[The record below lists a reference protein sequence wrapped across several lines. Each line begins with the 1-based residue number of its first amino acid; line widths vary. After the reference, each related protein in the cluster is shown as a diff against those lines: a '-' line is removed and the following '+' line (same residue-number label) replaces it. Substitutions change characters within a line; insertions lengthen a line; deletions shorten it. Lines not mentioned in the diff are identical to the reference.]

1 MRVRSFDDL
10 NVGPPHAFAPIRQ
23 VLDLEHGLWEFVG
36 MYVSLRSIS
45 TVHDAELEFLVKR
58 GVPSFAA
65 LGLGNSFAASPAVA
79 YYFNLPRATTTVLPL
94 TTKAVLSHLGEFRFL
109 NQRYQ
114 DTGAFLSFLTSKLA
128 APRGTVLGVHVQNLQ
143 RSMDLMRRIQV
154 EERKQLNDIEN
165 DFRRDVAHSVFQ
177 LTKEKFSA
185 ENREKAVAA
194 AVASSQLDL
203 PRGEQKAN
211 VSVKLESDILTRVT
225 VLDAHLDHLIGRYSH
240 RLPKDTSS
248 VISKQDP
255 RPDADAILR
264 DRWVTTHQSRP
275 DLSTFQLL
283 EAVHGAT
290 PTNSWAGGDHTSFV
304 SALAALDS
312 TQPLPLPPSA
322 PSAASLPPDH
332 VHALLYQCRLV
343 QNAFESS
350 PDEPSPAL
358 VSLVH
363 HALSVEDPTKE
374 IEALEA
380 LNGCPATAPYF
391 SLYFTSPLTN
401 LAGIDTAPSTLDM
414 AALLSSVERVPC
426 LVDVQAAVLWQD
438 LHHGP
443 FPQFFMSNF
452 PHIPLL
458 QLPTKRFVKL
468 DASMATLSQ
477 LQDTTSAPQAHK
489 VATSYVSLYVLSHG
503 RVPWSDLPHAFECV
517 LSTVDLHVRPWFVL
531 QVLQYVPA
539 VFWKVLA
546 PPVLL
551 ALGKTVSHVHR
562 ALANA
567 TTTSVSDRVLLGQLG
582 QVLEI
587 SPDLFATLDNT
598 HKDDKVEEAIAKP
611 PCPSVPLSLPAPCF
625 PVHPPGKDV
634 PPLKSHQLS
643 ANQPANH
650 ISTPHDKMD
659 KCQDVV
665 EHIRKHSFGV
675 GLPGSSDTRAFLRV
689 QQDRLE
695 RALQRLSAELYSTST
710 HFVLELLQNADDNA
724 YAPHVAPCAEFV
736 VRDDAISFFCNE
748 IGFQASHVRALC
760 DVGASTKSVGMIG
773 QKGIGFKS
781 VFAVSDC
788 PEIHSNGYHVHF
800 DARARAGTSRS

>member
-1 MRVRSFDDL
+1 CNCTCECHAADSDSSYD
-10 NVGPPHAFAPIRQ
+10 NDEEGAKTDSADIPP
-23 VLDLEHGLWEFVG
+23 
-36 MYVSLRSIS
+36 
-45 TVHDAELEFLVKR
+45 
-58 GVPSFAA
+58 
-65 LGLGNSFAASPAVA
+65 
-79 YYFNLPRATTTVLPL
+79 
-94 TTKAVLSHLGEFRFL
+94 
-109 NQRYQ
+109 
-114 DTGAFLSFLTSKLA
+114 
-128 APRGTVLGVHVQNLQ
+128 
-143 RSMDLMRRIQV
+143 
-154 EERKQLNDIEN
+154 
-165 DFRRDVAHSVFQ
+165 
-177 LTKEKFSA
+177 
-185 ENREKAVAA
+185 
-194 AVASSQLDL
+194 SS
-203 PRGEQKAN
+203 E
-211 VSVKLESDILTRVT
+211 
-225 VLDAHLDHLIGRYSH
+225 
-240 RLPKDTSS
+240 
-248 VISKQDP
+248 DP
-255 RPDADAILR
+255 RPDADAVLR
-264 DRWVTTHQSRP
+264 DRWVTTHQSTTHQSRP

-343 QNAFESS
+343 QNAFQS
-350 PDEPSPAL
+350 PLDEPSPAL
-358 VSLVH
+358 K
-363 HALSVEDPTKE
+363 TKPGK
-374 IEALEA
+374 IETLET

-401 LAGIDTAPSTLDM
+401 LAAIDTAPSTLDM

-517 LSTVDLHVRPWFVL
+517 LSTVDLH
-531 QVLQYVPA
+531 
-539 VFWKVLA
+539 VLA